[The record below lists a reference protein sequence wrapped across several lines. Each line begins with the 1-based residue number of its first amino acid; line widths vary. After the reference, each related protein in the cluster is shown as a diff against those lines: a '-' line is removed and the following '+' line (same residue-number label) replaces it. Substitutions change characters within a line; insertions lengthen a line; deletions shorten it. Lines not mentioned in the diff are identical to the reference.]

1 MLQREVHGVVLVT
14 HLIQGNEPDSP
25 LLTHGFKGVTPGA
38 PLPFSVVGEKPGGV
52 AFLMGLYIIF
62 QERTGIEVHIAEDPE
77 ACVAIGTGKALNV
90 IENIENNKLNRRE
103 PYL

>member
-1 MLQREVHGVVLVT
+1 MHTICETVHAVLERT
-14 HLIQGNEPDSP
+14 PPELAADITNSGITLTGGGA
-25 LLTHGFKGVTPGA
+25 LLKG
-38 PLPFSVVGEKPGGV
+38 LDKR
-52 AFLMGLYIIF
+52 IH
-62 QERTGIEVHIAEDPE
+62 ERTGIEVHIAEDPE